1 LAWHGTLTF
10 KEKSMDILKLSV
22 VGISG
27 LLMHNNQAA
36 NPLNNYSKALKR
48 LSSKRNK
55 TDDDHRELARLEW
68 EAGLYLDGG
77 RVVIPA
83 RCIEAAMW
91 AGAKK
96 TKNGVKFK
104 SGVLVEEDYMPL
116 AYDGPLIVGGG
127 NGDIPNTTLDKFF
140 DKFNHQALVKVG
152 QQTIL
157 RTRPLFQNWSFK
169 VSLVHDPTVI
179 DERTLI
185 SIGEDTGRL
194 VGLLDNRPRF
204 GRFMVEKV

>member
-1 LAWHGTLTF
+1 
-10 KEKSMDILKLSV
+10 MDVLKINV
-22 VGISG
+22 VGISA

-36 NPLNNYSKALKR
+36 NPLCDYAKALKR

-55 TDDDHRELARLEW
+55 TDEDYRELARLEW
-68 EAGLYLDGG
+68 EAGLYLEQGK
-77 RVVIPA
+77 VVIPA
-83 RCIEAAMW
+83 RCIEAALW
-91 AGAKK
+91 NGAKK

-116 AYDGPLIVGGG
+116 SYEGPIIQANG
-127 NGDIPNTTLDKFF
+127 NKEIPNASLDKFYPQ
-140 DKFNHQALVKVG
+140 FNYQALVKVG
-152 QQTIL
+152 NQTIL
-157 RTRPLFQNWSFK
+157 RTRPIFKDWRFQTT
-169 VSLVHDPTVI
+169 LLYDPTVI

-194 VGLLDNRPRF
+194 VGLCDNRPRM

>member
-1 LAWHGTLTF
+1 
-10 KEKSMDILKLSV
+10 MDILKINV
-22 VGISG
+22 VGISA
-27 LLMHNNQAA
+27 LLMHNNQTA
-36 NPLNNYSKALKR
+36 NPLNNYTKALKR

-68 EAGLYLDGG
+68 EAGLYMEGG
-77 RVVIPA
+77 KVVIPA
-83 RCIEAAMW
+83 RCIEAALLN
-91 AGAKK
+91 GAKK

-104 SGVLVEEDYMPL
+104 SGVLVEEDFMPL
-116 AYDGPLIVGGG
+116 SYDGPAITA
-127 NGDIPNTTLDKFF
+127 NGKGEIPNPSLDKFY
-140 DKFNHQALVKVG
+140 DKFNYQALVKVG

-169 VSLVHDPTVI
+169 VSLLYDPTVI
-179 DERTLI
+179 DERTLV